1 MIVAT
6 KHEAVFLWKNTPL
19 LLLNCQGSGL
29 NQFQSK
35 NLNQV
40 ALDSRLLLHDSRL
53 RKFLF
58 SQTLLDFV
66 NKILNTK
73 LSNEDRPEE

>member
-1 MIVAT
+1 MKQYFYEKI
-6 KHEAVFLWKNTPL
+6 LL

-35 NLNQV
+35 KLNQV

-58 SQTLLDFV
+58 SQTFLLDFV

-73 LSNEDRPEE
+73 LSNEDKPEE

>member
-1 MIVAT
+1 MKQYFYEKI
-6 KHEAVFLWKNTPL
+6 LL

-35 NLNQV
+35 KLNQV

-58 SQTLLDFV
+58 SQTFLLDFV

-73 LSNEDRPEE
+73 LSNEDRTEE

>member
-1 MIVAT
+1 MKQYFYEKI
-6 KHEAVFLWKNTPL
+6 LL

-35 NLNQV
+35 KLNQV

-58 SQTLLDFV
+58 SQTFLLDFV